1 MTASIQSAQ
10 SAEALLH
17 GAYDL
22 HIHAAP
28 SPFRRACDEYELLQ
42 EAGGA
47 GMAGIVLKSH
57 YESTAAR
64 AILVNKHGAACAKAY
79 GSVVLNY
86 PVGGLNPY
94 AVENAMIRG
103 ARIVWMPTRDSAHSL
118 LEGDMPGDFYS
129 REGIRILDS
138 AGNLLPV
145 IYEIFRIVKKY
156 DAALATGHLSPEE
169 SKKLCAA
176 GRKEGVRMVLT
187 HPEFDRTV
195 FSAEEQKAL
204 TGEGVFIEHCWYNI
218 AEHQCTAEAMAS
230 HIRAAGVEQCFLSTD
245 RGQSGREHPAEAMKR
260 FIETM
265 LQTGF
270 SEEEIRIMTQDVPR
284 RVLGL

>member
-1 MTASIQSAQ
+1 MTAPLNTQG
-10 SAEALLH
+10 AEALLH

-28 SPFRRACDEYELLQ
+28 SPFGRACDEYQLLE
-42 EAGGA
+42 EAGRA

-57 YESTAAR
+57 YEPTAAR
-64 AILVNKHGAACAKAY
+64 ASLANEHCATCTKAY
-79 GSVVLNY
+79 GSIVLNH
-86 PVGGLNPY
+86 PVGGLNPF
-94 AVENAMIRG
+94 AVENALIRG

-118 LEGDMPGDFYS
+118 LEGDMPGDFFE
-129 REGIRILDS
+129 RDGIRIVDEDG
-138 AGNLLPV
+138 ALLPV
-145 IYEIFRIVKKY
+145 VYEIFRIVKKY

-187 HPEFDRTV
+187 HPEFNRTV
-195 FSAEEQKAL
+195 LSAEEQKAMAD
-204 TGEGVFIEHCWYNI
+204 EGVFVEHCWYNI
-218 AEHQCTAEAMAS
+218 AEHQCSAEDMAS

-245 RGQSGREHPAEAMKR
+245 RGQAGYEHPVEAMAY

-265 LQTGF
+265 LKTGF
-270 SEEEIRIMTQDVPR
+270 SDEEIRIMTRDVPKK
-284 RVLGL
+284 VLGL